1 MLNILLLIFAALAT
15 ANDAVTRTVI
25 CAETGFSRAA
35 ERRDQEAF
43 LEFVDPDARF
53 VTGSTARGREEIAA
67 AWGGVFVADGPRM
80 RWRPR
85 TVEVT
90 ADGKLALS
98 RGPYRSIRDDDDGQ
112 PVEYWGHYISTW
124 RLNADGRW
132 RVVFDTS
139 GDGGI
144 TPSEADI
151 AALAAEPDCPDR

>member
-1 MLNILLLIFAALAT
+1 MFSFLLLVAAALAP
-15 ANDAVTRTVI
+15 AKDAVTLQVI

-35 ERRDQEAF
+35 ERRDKAAF
-43 LEFVDPDARF
+43 LEFVDADARF
-53 VTGSTARGREEIAA
+53 VTGSIARGRAEIAA
-67 AWGGVFVADGPRM
+67 AWSGVFAADGPRM

-85 TVEVT
+85 VVEVT

-98 RGPYRSIRDDDDGQ
+98 RGPYRSLRTDENG
-112 PVEYWGHYISTW
+112 EERAYWGHYISTW

-144 TPSEADI
+144 TPSEAD
-151 AALAAEPDCPDR
+151 LAAFEAEPECPE